1 MVTPTGLEP
10 ATFGFGDRRSTNRAT
25 LLRGKT
31 RYELYQNAT
40 SLLAESGE
48 KWGKFL
54 ILSCFS
60 ELIYR
65 LNRENVA
72 FASSEFDLTMII
84 D

>member
-54 ILSCFS
+54 ILCCFS
-60 ELIYR
+60 KLIYR

>member
-1 MVTPTGLEP
+1 MAGQEGLEP
-10 ATFGFGDRRSTNRAT
+10 PTFGFGDRRYTNRAT
-25 LLRGKT
+25 LLRGKN

-54 ILSCFS
+54 ILSYFS
-60 ELIYR
+60 KLIYR